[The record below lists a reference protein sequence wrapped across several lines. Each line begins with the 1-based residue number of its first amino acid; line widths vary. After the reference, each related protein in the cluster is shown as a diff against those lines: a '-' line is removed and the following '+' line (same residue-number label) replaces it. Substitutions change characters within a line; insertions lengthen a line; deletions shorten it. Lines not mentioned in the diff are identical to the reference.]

1 MSLLRFAVNGLNVT
15 VVQVFHFARFI
26 DGILD
31 GIRWT
36 FSRPYNLDTFSNNN
50 GRIHIRQFILRDFD
64 TFCRFALLNKE

>member
-26 DGILD
+26 DRILD

-36 FSRPYNLDTFSNNN
+36 FSRPYNLTHLV
-50 GRIHIRQFILRDFD
+50 IIIVEFI
-64 TFCRFALLNKE
+64 